1 MKLTKK
7 QIDLLKRR
15 KIVAFATADL
25 KAKPR
30 IIFVEIN
37 QAKDDKIV
45 ITDSEMK
52 ITKKNLLQNNKV
64 ALLAFEKDYS
74 YCLKIL
80 GKTKYYTKGK
90 WLNYVKNLKANKEF
104 PAKGA
109 IVVKVEKIIE
119 SK

>member
-15 KIVAFATADL
+15 TIIALATSDL
-25 KAKPR
+25 NYKPR
-30 IIFVEIN
+30 AIFVEVN
-37 QAKDDKIV
+37 QAKDNQIV
-45 ITDSEMK
+45 ITDNEMK
-52 ITKKNLLQNNKV
+52 ITKKNLLENNKV
-64 ALLAFEKDYS
+64 ALLVFEKDYS

-80 GKTKYYTKGK
+80 GKAKYYKKGK
-90 WLNYVKNLKANKEF
+90 WLKLVKSLKENKGL

-109 IVVKVEKIIE
+109 IVIKVEKIIQ

>member
-7 QIDLLKRR
+7 QIDLLNRR

-30 IIFVEIN
+30 IIFVEVN
-37 QAKDDKIV
+37 QAKDNQIV

-52 ITKKNLLQNNKV
+52 ITKKNLLENNKV

-80 GKTKYYTKGK
+80 GKAKYYKNGK
-90 WLNYVKNLKANKEF
+90 WLNYVKKLKENKGL

>member
-7 QIDLLKRR
+7 QIDLLNRR

-30 IIFVEIN
+30 IIFVEVN
-37 QAKDDKIV
+37 QAKDNQIV

-52 ITKKNLLQNNKV
+52 ITKKNLLENNKV

-80 GKTKYYTKGK
+80 GKAKSYKKGK

-109 IVVKVEKIIE
+109 IIIKVEKIIK